1 MFNIKK
7 YPDKTVL
14 KIGRKIYATITEN
27 KNPEYK
33 FMIWFQGG
41 VVLSGYATE
50 QKAIERAE
58 KMRGDLVSIATQIL
72 DNAKNG
78 NDFTIIN

>member
-1 MFNIKK
+1 MFNIKR

-27 KNPEYK
+27 KNPDYK

-41 VVLSGYATE
+41 VALSGYETE
-50 QKAIERAE
+50 QRAIERAE
-58 KMRGDLVSIATQIL
+58 KMRADFVSVATQIL
-72 DNAKNG
+72 DNAKKGKN
-78 NDFTIIN
+78 FTIIN